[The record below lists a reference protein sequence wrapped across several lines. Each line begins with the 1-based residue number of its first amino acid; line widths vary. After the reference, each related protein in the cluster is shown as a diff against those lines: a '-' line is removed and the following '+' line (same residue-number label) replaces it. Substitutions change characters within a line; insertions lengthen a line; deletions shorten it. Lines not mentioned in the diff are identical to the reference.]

1 MKTKMKNLMKNNN
14 MQSNKVWSVT
24 AQLIVL
30 SLFLVLSQ
38 LTLAKDR
45 IQYHVQNF
53 DGSTLKV
60 INEQGV
66 VSQSYQYAPFGQ
78 QLQYKKPSNLKNP
91 NAFVGGV
98 QDADDLVYLKQ
109 RHYNPVLGRFYQP
122 DPVTFIMKGHGQ
134 TNRYQYGWNDTYTFS
149 DPQGTSVEKDF
160 NVWRPWVFGTIVH
173 NVFAYQLDS
182 SSSDWEG
189 KVSWTAWGIGFKP
202 DGVESSYLHSSGM
215 NLVELKPISYLYDK
229 TLYNSALEQLRT
241 YKLVAGIN
249 FYGQINTNGNLP
261 STVQDFRMPY
271 LDGYWYTIRYDTTSA
286 PINGLVF
293 YTKER
298 GDKLTPNE
306 KLKYS
311 SAAAITL
318 GVIGALNYASRG
330 KIPSKGVPPLIPA
343 Y

>member
-1 MKTKMKNLMKNNN
+1 MKNKN
-14 MQSNKVWSVT
+14 MQSNKVWSSAV
-24 AQLIVL
+24 QLMLLSFVL
-30 SLFLVLSQ
+30 LLSQ

-122 DPVTFIMKGHGQ
+122 DPVTFLEKGHGQ
-134 TNRYQYGWNDTYTFS
+134 TNRYQYGWNDSYTFR
-149 DPQGTSVEKDF
+149 DPQGTSVEKEP
-160 NVWRPWVFGTIVH
+160 NVWMPWVFGTIVH

-182 SSSDWEG
+182 SASNWEG
-189 KVSWTAWGIGFKP
+189 GVSWSAWGLGFKP
-202 DGVESSYLHSSGM
+202 DGVERSFFDSAGM

-229 TLYNSALEQLRT
+229 SLYNGALEQLRT

-249 FYGQINTNGNLP
+249 FTGQVNTSGVLP
-261 STVQDFRMPY
+261 NTVQNFKMPY

-286 PINGLVF
+286 PINGLIF

-298 GDKLTPNE
+298 GDKLTPDE
-306 KLKYS
+306 RLKYS

-318 GVIGALNYASRG
+318 GAIGLLNYASRG
-330 KIPSKGVPPLIPA
+330 KIPSGRMPPFLPA